1 MKRVII
7 LSLVL
12 CLFAIT
18 SNAQNKVDN
27 ALGKANSSVNGA
39 NANVDSASKN
49 VSSTIGAGK
58 KLVGMFA
65 KKPEGGPTNTT
76 VITVKNAKF
85 GIVNKLT
92 ESIQGCTDVQDA
104 KMKYSADGST
114 ITVTHTGTTAKLL
127 KSIEKKTPVITAEVV
142 DNVDDGAIAVTLR

>member
-1 MKRVII
+1 MKPVIL

-12 CLFAIT
+12 CVFAIS
-18 SNAQNKVDN
+18 SNAQNRVDN
-27 ALGKANSSVNGA
+27 ALGKANSSLGGA

-58 KLVGMFA
+58 KLMGMFA

-85 GIVNKLT
+85 GIVKKLT
-92 ESIQGCTDVQDA
+92 ESVQSCTDVQDA

-127 KSIEKKTPVITAEVV
+127 KSIKKKTPVVTADVV
-142 DNVDDGAIAVTLR
+142 DSSDDGAIAITLK